1 MTAGMAKMNTTA
13 WRSRKNA
20 FSSTRPRDS
29 PTRHT
34 PGSRGRAAV
43 IAMGTCALDV
53 TGHGWP
59 PMSSR

>member
-20 FSSTRPRDS
+20 FSSTCPLAR

-34 PGSRGRAAV
+34 PGNRGCAVV
-43 IAMGTCALDV
+43 IAVDTSALDV
-53 TGHGWP
+53 TVTAGL
-59 PMSSR
+59 R